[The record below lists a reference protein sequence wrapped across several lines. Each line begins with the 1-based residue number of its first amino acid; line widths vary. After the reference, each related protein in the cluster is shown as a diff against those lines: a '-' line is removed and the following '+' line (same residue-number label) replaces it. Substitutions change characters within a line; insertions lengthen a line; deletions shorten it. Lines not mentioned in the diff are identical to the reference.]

1 MSEIIYQKVFDEI
14 QNDLPEGWT
23 RMVFFVAYTEG
34 SYSMKYYYRL
44 DGEGYLDC
52 FSQSGSKMSQLI
64 NKFMTIDKIL
74 SEERNMLPEEKRWTV
89 MTMVVDANGSF
100 KTEYD
105 YCDVS
110 ENMITYERTWEN
122 RYLQ

>member
-1 MSEIIYQKVFDEI
+1 
-14 QNDLPEGWT
+14 
-23 RMVFFVAYTEG
+23 
-34 SYSMKYYYRL
+34 
-44 DGEGYLDC
+44 
-52 FSQSGSKMSQLI
+52 
-64 NKFMTIDKIL
+64 
-74 SEERNMLPEEKRWTV
+74 MLPEEKRWTV